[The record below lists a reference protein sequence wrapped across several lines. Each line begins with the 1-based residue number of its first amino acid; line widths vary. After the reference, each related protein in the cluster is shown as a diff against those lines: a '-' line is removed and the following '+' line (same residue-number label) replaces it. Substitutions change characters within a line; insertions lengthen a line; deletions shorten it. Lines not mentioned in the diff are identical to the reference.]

1 MSKLTENELERRREL
16 VNHLYWHSDL
26 DWHGQLRVAKI
37 AYLLN
42 LKGEDI
48 DAVLMPRI
56 DFEFKYYGFS
66 KQPAA
71 DLPLVKYGYLVAK
84 FANKV
89 FGYASLSQLASFLN
103 SKKKEIYVRGFP
115 CRVERYTTEGVCR
128 ACSDYGDHEDD
139 YPKEKA
145 EVL

>member
-1 MSKLTENELERRREL
+1 MSKIKPTENELERRREL

-26 DWHGQLRVAKI
+26 NWHGQMRVAKI

-56 DFEFKYYGFS
+56 DFEFQYYGLS

-84 FANKV
+84 FGNKV

-103 SKKKEIYVRGFP
+103 SKKKEIYVRGLP
-115 CRVERYTTEGVCR
+115 CRVERYTTEGVCE
-128 ACSDYGDHEDD
+128 ACSDYGDHEED
-139 YPKEKA
+139 YATQEA
-145 EVL
+145 R